1 MEAFRGPQSY
11 TKQHSQFYPDI
22 SSGLF
27 HMATFIS
34 SFTWSKL
41 AKTRGA
47 SGRGNWNSTYIDD
60 SNHYDN
66 GDDSND
72 NVEGE
77 TSNLPWLGWGHIRPQ
92 ASWSRP
98 HVPSGQLV
106 PFMVMMILQMM
117 AIFAIIIII
126 IIFIAIL
133 LITIIL
139 PGMLKC
145 NVEILLIVCKIFNN
159 CFVRSIVDEGKV
171 AGKKNIFM
179 ENMKSC
185 DDPQVIK
192 KHISTLWAFQSLAAL
207 AREPEV
213 PLVPFPSSLP
223 SLSTDG
229 KITLGKSDI
238 NTIPYHTNYII
249 VKL

>member
-11 TKQHSQFYPDI
+11 TKQQSQFYPDI

-60 SNHYDN
+60 SNHCDN

-77 TSNLPWLGWGHIRPQ
+77 RSNLPWLGWGHIRPQ
-92 ASWSRP
+92 APWSRP

-171 AGKKNIFM
+171 A
-179 ENMKSC
+179 EE
-185 DDPQVIK
+185 K
-192 KHISTLWAFQSLAAL
+192 KHIYG
-207 AREPEV
+207 E
-213 PLVPFPSSLP
+213 
-223 SLSTDG
+223 
-229 KITLGKSDI
+229 
-238 NTIPYHTNYII
+238 Y
-249 VKL
+249 

>member
-11 TKQHSQFYPDI
+11 TKQQSQFYPDI

-77 TSNLPWLGWGHIRPQ
+77 TSNLPWLGWGHIRSQ
-92 ASWSRP
+92 TSWSRP

-117 AIFAIIIII
+117 AFFAIIIII
-126 IIFIAIL
+126 IIFVAIL

-171 AGKKNIFM
+171 AGKKTYLWRIWNHVMILRSS
-179 ENMKSC
+179 KS
-185 DDPQVIK
+185 
-192 KHISTLWAFQSLAAL
+192 TFQPCEHSNLL
-207 AREPEV
+207 Q
-213 PLVPFPSSLP
+213 PFPVSLRCLWYLSP
-223 SLSTDG
+223 PASLHSPLMV
-229 KITLGKSDI
+229 KLHWENLIS
-238 NTIPYHTNYII
+238 IPYHTNYII

>member
-11 TKQHSQFYPDI
+11 TKQQSQFYPDI

-66 GDDSND
+66 GDHSND

-77 TSNLPWLGWGHIRPQ
+77 RSNLPWLGWGHIRPQ

-171 AGKKNIFM
+171 AGKK
-179 ENMKSC
+179 
-185 DDPQVIK
+185 
-192 KHISTLWAFQSLAAL
+192 KHIYGEYEIMWWSSGHQKAHFNLVSIPISCSPCPWAWGAFGTFPLQPPFTLHCWWNYI
-207 AREPEV
+207 
-213 PLVPFPSSLP
+213 
-223 SLSTDG
+223 G
-229 KITLGKSDI
+229 KIWYQYH
-238 NTIPYHTNYII
+238 TIPYQ
-249 VKL
+249 L

>member
-11 TKQHSQFYPDI
+11 TKQQSQFYPDI

-41 AKTRGA
+41 AKARGA

-60 SNHYDN
+60 SNHCDN

-77 TSNLPWLGWGHIRPQ
+77 TSNLPWLGWGHIRSQ

-126 IIFIAIL
+126 IIFVAIL

-159 CFVRSIVDEGKV
+159 CFVRSIVDEGMV
-171 AGKKNIFM
+171 AEKKNIFM
-179 ENMKSC
+179 ENIKSY
-185 DDPQVIK
+185 DDPHV
-192 KHISTLWAFQSLAAL
+192 TFQPCEHSNLL
-207 AREPEV
+207 Q
-213 PLVPFPSSLP
+213 PFPVSLRCLWYLSP
-223 SLSTDG
+223 PASLHSPLLV
-229 KITLGKSDI
+229 KLHWENLIS
-238 NTIPYHTNYII
+238 IPYHTTPTI
-249 VKL
+249 L